1 MSLRPLPSAIPVLF
15 AALIL
20 GGCASGDAAPVSD
33 VEPPT
38 AVDAPP
44 VDSGDDS
51 GVDDNA
57 GDDAGD
63 AGGSSSVALVTLPID
78 GGVAFPDVFF
88 PTDAFLE
95 GSYGTDTNANT
106 EVWNVQ
112 LTSADPAA
120 EVAAVEAAYAGAMAL
135 GSSEDPANGLYS
147 RSFFDTASGLAI
159 VYGWRGDV
167 ISLTVEADLD

>member
-1 MSLRPLPSAIPVLF
+1 MSLRPLPSAIRVSL
-15 AALIL
+15 AALVL

-38 AVDAPP
+38 A
-44 VDSGDDS
+44 
-51 GVDDNA
+51 
-57 GDDAGD
+57 
-63 AGGSSSVALVTLPID
+63 ID